1 MVYGLTL
8 KLRNATKANAG
19 KYTCVISNSY
29 GVLTKTIRIK
39 IGKKM
44 VAKNTKV
51 KNSFSLILDPG
62 HPDTDPI
69 SSFEATEEMT
79 LKQIF
84 QFQSKIYESLIKL
97 AQDKKQ
103 ILGQLREME
112 F

>member
-44 VAKNTKV
+44 VAKNLTQV
-51 KNSFSLILDPG
+51 KNSFSLIIDPG
-62 HPDTDPI
+62 HSDTD
-69 SSFEATEEMT
+69 FEATEEMT

>member
-44 VAKNTKV
+44 VAKNLT
-51 KNSFSLILDPG
+51 
-62 HPDTDPI
+62 
-69 SSFEATEEMT
+69 
-79 LKQIF
+79 
-84 QFQSKIYESLIKL
+84 
-97 AQDKKQ
+97 
-103 ILGQLREME
+103 
-112 F
+112 

>member
-62 HPDTDPI
+62 HSDTDPI
-69 SSFEATEEMT
+69 EATEEMT